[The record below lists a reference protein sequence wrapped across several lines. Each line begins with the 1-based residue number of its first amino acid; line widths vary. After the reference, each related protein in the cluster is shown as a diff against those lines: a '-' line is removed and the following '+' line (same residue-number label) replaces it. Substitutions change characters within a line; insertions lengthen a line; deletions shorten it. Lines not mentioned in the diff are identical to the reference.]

1 MCVTC
6 YELWHPNN
14 FNKEEDENVG
24 EQGEDMKISCILE
37 IPELIEYKAHGE
49 S

>member
-1 MCVTC
+1 MLWAVTS
-6 YELWHPNN
+6 NN
-14 FNKEEDENVG
+14 SDKEEDENVG
-24 EQGEDMKISCILE
+24 EQGEDMKITCILE